1 MELWKKKMKILEN
14 LNEKQQEAVKIK
26 EVPILVIA
34 GAGSGKTKV
43 LTHRIAYL
51 IFQKNI
57 NPSNI
62 LAVTFTNKA
71 AQEMKDRI
79 EFINKDISD
88 RNMMKGIWMGTFH
101 SICARILRREIDILG
116 YDKNF
121 VIYDKGDQLGMIR
134 RCIKTLDLDN
144 KKYSPNVVS
153 SIIDRAK
160 NNLEDPEL
168 FEYNSISYFKKIVG
182 KVYKQYQDELFE
194 NNALDFADL
203 ILLTVKLFKEKPG
216 ILENYQNKFRH
227 ILVDE
232 YQDINYAQYQLVK
245 LLSEKYNNL
254 FVVGDPD
261 QSIYKFR
268 GADLSN
274 ILRFEQDFPYS
285 KVVKLEQNYRSTKV
299 ILEGA
304 TNLIKHNRNR
314 KEKELWTDK
323 KGGEKIRCYEAVSA
337 IDEAVFVSQEI
348 MKLNKEEGKT
358 FKDFVILYRTN
369 VQSRSFEEI
378 FNKQGIP
385 FRVVGGLRFY
395 ERKEVKD
402 ILAYLRFI
410 HDQKEG
416 VSFLRIINNKK
427 LGIGKIT
434 LNKIVELAK
443 KNNLN
448 FHQALKKSLNVIKLS
463 VDRKERIKKFTSL
476 IDELNDK
483 RNEMKGSELLVELII
498 KINYYKELKKEGE
511 FIAQSKIEN
520 IKELILA
527 IQEFEENNEDKSLT
541 AFLEYVALI
550 TDIDLYKGEED
561 VVTVMT
567 LHSAK
572 GLEFPVVFI
581 TGFEEGIF
589 PHSRSLN
596 SDEELEEERR
606 LCYVGMTRAKE
617 RIYLTY
623 AWRRNLNGNTL
634 FNSVSRFISEIP
646 KHLIKKV
653 DIEKGEEIP
662 SLDNKREKIEV
673 AVGDKISH
681 LDWGI
686 GVILNKIDTENDI
699 FITVDF
705 KRVGLKKLSMNF
717 APLEKI

>member
-1 MELWKKKMKILEN
+1 MKILDN
-14 LNEKQQEAVKIK
+14 LNSRQQEAVKVK
-26 EVPILVIA
+26 EASILVIA

-51 IFQKNI
+51 IFQKKI
-57 NPSNI
+57 DPGNI

-71 AQEMKDRI
+71 AQEMKNRI
-79 EFINKDISD
+79 EWLSKVSPN
-88 RNMMKGIWMGTFH
+88 RNMMKGLWMGTFH
-101 SICARILRREIDILG
+101 SICARILRQEIDILG

-121 VIYDKGDQLGMIR
+121 VIYDKSDQLSIIR
-134 RCIKTLDLDN
+134 MCLGTLDLDN
-144 KKYSPNVVS
+144 KKYSPNVIS

-160 NNLEDPEL
+160 NNLEDVEL
-168 FEYNSISYFKKIVG
+168 FEYNAIGYFKKIVAR
-182 KVYKQYQDELFE
+182 VYQQYQIDLFE
-194 NNALDFADL
+194 NNAMDFGDL
-203 ILLTVKLFKEKPG
+203 ILLTVKLFRERPE
-216 ILENYQNKFRH
+216 ILEHYQNKFKF

-232 YQDINYAQYQLVK
+232 YQDINIAQYQLVK
-245 LLSEKYNNL
+245 LLSNRDHNL

-274 ILRFEQDFPYS
+274 ILRFEQDFPHS
-285 KVVKLEQNYRSTKV
+285 RVIKLEQNYRSTKV

-323 KGGEKIRCYEAVSA
+323 KGGEKIMCFEAASA
-337 IDEAVFVSQEI
+337 LDEALFVSQEI
-348 MKLNKEEGKT
+348 IKLNKEENKA
-358 FKDFVILYRTN
+358 FNNFAILYRTN
-369 VQSRSFEEI
+369 AQSRAFEEI
-378 FNKQGIP
+378 FNKQEVP
-385 FRVVGGLRFY
+385 FKIVGGLRFY

-410 HDQKEG
+410 YDQKDG
-416 VSFLRIINNKK
+416 VSFLRIINNAK

-434 LNKIVELAK
+434 LSKIEELAR

-448 FHQALKKSLNVIKLS
+448 FYHALKQGLRVIKIS
-463 VDRKERIKKFTSL
+463 ADRKEAIKKFTSL
-476 IDELNDK
+476 IDEF
-483 RNEMKGSELLVELII
+483 NEKKKEIKGSELLIELIK
-498 KINYYKELKKEGE
+498 KINYYEELKKEGE
-511 FIAQSKIEN
+511 FKAQSKIEN

-527 IQEFEENNEDKSLT
+527 VQEFEENNEDKSIT

-596 SDEELEEERR
+596 SEEELEEERR

-617 RIYLTY
+617 RLYLTY

-646 KHLIKKV
+646 KHLKEKA

-662 SLDNKREKIEV
+662 SLDNRREKIEV
-673 AVGDKISH
+673 AVGDKIRH
-681 LDWGI
+681 VDWGI
-686 GVILNKIDTENDI
+686 GTILNKIDTENDI

-705 KRVGLKKLSMNF
+705 ERVGLKKLSVNF

>member
-1 MELWKKKMKILEN
+1 MKILDN
-14 LNEKQQEAVKIK
+14 LNERQQEAVKVK
-26 EVPILVIA
+26 EASILVIA

-51 IFQKNI
+51 IFQKKI
-57 NPSNI
+57 NPGNI

-79 EFINKDISD
+79 EFISKDISN
-88 RNMMKGIWMGTFH
+88 RNMMKGLWMGTFH
-101 SICARILRREIDILG
+101 SICARILRQEIDILG

-121 VIYDKGDQLGMIR
+121 VIYDKGDQLSMIR
-134 RCIKTLDLDN
+134 RCLKALDLDS
-144 KKYSPNVVS
+144 KKYSPNIIS
-153 SIIDRAK
+153 SIMDKAK
-160 NNLEDPEL
+160 NNLEDVEI
-168 FEYNSISYFKKIVG
+168 FEYNALNYYKKIVA
-182 KVYKQYQDELFE
+182 KVYKQYQEELFE
-194 NNALDFADL
+194 NNALDFSDL
-203 ILLTVKLFKEKPG
+203 ILLTVKLFKEKPE
-216 ILENYQNKFRH
+216 ILENYQNKFKYT
-227 ILVDE
+227 LVDE
-232 YQDINYAQYQLVK
+232 YQDINFAQYQLVK
-245 LLSEKYNNL
+245 LLSGKYNNL

-274 ILRFEQDFPYS
+274 ILRFEQDFPHS
-285 KVVKLEQNYRSTKV
+285 RVIKLEQNYRSTKV

-314 KEKELWTDK
+314 KKKELWTDK

-337 IDEAVFVSQEI
+337 LDEAVFVSQEI
-348 MKLNKEEGKT
+348 IKLNKEKDKA
-358 FKDFVILYRTN
+358 FKDFAILYRTN
-369 VQSRSFEEI
+369 AQSRAFEEV
-378 FNKQGIP
+378 FSKQDIP

-410 HDQKEG
+410 HDQKDG
-416 VSFLRIINNKK
+416 VSFLRIINNAK

-434 LNKIVELAK
+434 LSKIEEFAR

-448 FHQALKKSLNVIKLS
+448 FHQALKQGLKVIKIS
-463 VDRKERIKKFTSL
+463 ADRKEAINKFTYL
-476 IDELNDK
+476 IDELNEK
-483 RNEMKGSELLVELII
+483 KKEIKGSELLIELIK
-498 KINYYKELKKEGE
+498 KINYYEELKKEGE
-511 FIAQSKIEN
+511 FKAQSKIEN

-527 IQEFEENNEDKSLT
+527 VQEFEENNEDKSLT

-550 TDIDLYKGEED
+550 TGIDLYKGEED
-561 VVTVMT
+561 VVTIMT

-596 SDEELEEERR
+596 SGEELEEERR

-617 RIYLTY
+617 RLYLTY
-623 AWRRNLNGNTL
+623 TWRRNLNGNTL
-634 FNSVSRFISEIP
+634 FNSVSRFLSEIP
-646 KHLIKKV
+646 KHLKEKV
-653 DIEKGEEIP
+653 GIEKGEEIP
-662 SLDNKREKIEV
+662 SLDNRREKIEV
-673 AVGDKISH
+673 IVGDKIRH
-681 LDWGI
+681 VDWGI
-686 GVILNKIDTENDI
+686 GVILNKIDTEDDI

-705 KRVGLKKLSMNF
+705 ERVGLKKLSVNF

>member
-1 MELWKKKMKILEN
+1 MKILEN
-14 LNEKQQEAVKIK
+14 LNERQQKAVKI
-26 EVPILVIA
+26 EGAPMLVIA

-51 IFQKNI
+51 IFQKKI

-79 EFINKDISD
+79 EFISKDISD
-88 RNMMKGIWMGTFH
+88 RSMIKGLWMGTFH

-116 YDKNF
+116 YDNNF
-121 VIYDKGDQLGMIR
+121 VIYDKGDQLSMIR
-134 RCIKTLDLDN
+134 RCIKALDLDS
-144 KKYSPNVVS
+144 KKYTPNIIS
-153 SIIDRAK
+153 SIIDKAK
-160 NNLEDPEL
+160 NNLEDAEL
-168 FEYNSISYFKKIVG
+168 FEYNAMNYFKKIAA
-182 KVYKQYQDELFE
+182 KVYTQYQEELFE
-194 NNALDFADL
+194 NNALDFNDL
-203 ILLTVKLFKEKPG
+203 ILLTVKLFKERPE
-216 ILENYQNKFRH
+216 ILENYQNRFRY

-232 YQDINYAQYQLVK
+232 YQDINFAQYQLIK
-245 LLSEKYNNL
+245 LLSGKYNNL

-268 GADLSN
+268 GADLNN
-274 ILRFEQDFPYS
+274 ILRFEQDFPHS
-285 KVVKLEQNYRSTKV
+285 KVIKLEQNYRSTKV

-304 TNLIKHNRNR
+304 SNLIKHNRNR

-348 MKLNKEEGKT
+348 MKLNKEEAKT
-358 FKDFVILYRTN
+358 FKDFAILYRTN
-369 VQSRSFEEI
+369 AQSRSFEEI

-402 ILAYLRFI
+402 ALAYLRFI
-410 HDQKEG
+410 HDQKDR
-416 VSFLRIINNKK
+416 VSFLRIINNTK

-434 LNKIVELAK
+434 LSKIEELAR

-448 FHQALKKSLNVIKLS
+448 FYQALKQGLRVIKIS
-463 VDRKERIKKFTSL
+463 GDRKEAINKFTSL
-476 IDELNDK
+476 IDELDEK
-483 RNEMKGSELLVELII
+483 KKEIKGSELLIELIR
-498 KINYYKELKKEGE
+498 KINYYDELKKEGE
-511 FIAQSKIEN
+511 FKAQSKIEN

-527 IQEFEENNEDKSLT
+527 VQEFEENNEDKSLT

-550 TDIDLYKGEED
+550 TDIDLYKGEKD

-596 SDEELEEERR
+596 SGEELEEERR

-617 RIYLTY
+617 RLYLTY

-646 KHLIKKV
+646 KHLKEKACIV
-653 DIEKGEEIP
+653 KGEEIP
-662 SLDNKREKIEV
+662 SLDNRKEKIEV
-673 AVGDKISH
+673 EVGDRIRH
-681 LDWGI
+681 VDWGV

-705 KRVGLKKLSMNF
+705 ERVGLKKLSMNF
-717 APLEKI
+717 APLERI

>member
-1 MELWKKKMKILEN
+1 MKILDN
-14 LNEKQQEAVKIK
+14 LNSRQQDAVKVK
-26 EVPILVIA
+26 EASILVIA

-51 IFQKNI
+51 IFQKKI
-57 NPSNI
+57 NPGNI

-79 EFINKDISD
+79 EFISKDISS
-88 RNMMKGIWMGTFH
+88 RNIMKGLWMGTFH
-101 SICARILRREIDILG
+101 SICARILRQEINILG

-121 VIYDKGDQLGMIR
+121 VIYDKGDQLSMIR
-134 RCIKTLDLDN
+134 RCLKALDLDS
-144 KKYSPNVVS
+144 KKYSPNIIS
-153 SIIDRAK
+153 SIIDKAK
-160 NNLEDPEL
+160 NNLEDVEI
-168 FEYNSISYFKKIVG
+168 FEYNALNYYNKIVAR
-182 KVYKQYQDELFE
+182 VYKQYQEELFE
-194 NNALDFADL
+194 NNALDFSDL
-203 ILLTVKLFKEKPG
+203 ILLTVKLFKEKTE
-216 ILENYQNKFRH
+216 ILENYQNKFKY

-232 YQDINYAQYQLVK
+232 YQDINFAQYQLVK
-245 LLSEKYNNL
+245 LLSGKYNNL

-274 ILRFEQDFPYS
+274 ILRFEKDFPHS
-285 KVVKLEQNYRSTKV
+285 RVIKLEQNYRSTKV

-304 TNLIKHNRNR
+304 ANLIKHNRNR
-314 KEKELWTDK
+314 KKKELWTDK

-337 IDEAVFVSQEI
+337 LDEAVFVSQEI
-348 MKLNKEEGKT
+348 IKLNKEKDKT
-358 FKDFVILYRTN
+358 FKDFAILYRTN
-369 VQSRSFEEI
+369 AQSRAFEEI
-378 FNKQGIP
+378 FSKQDIP

-410 HDQKEG
+410 HDQKDG
-416 VSFLRIINNKK
+416 VSFLRIINNAK

-434 LNKIVELAK
+434 LSRVEELAR

-448 FHQALKKSLNVIKLS
+448 IYQALKQGLGVIKIS
-463 VDRKERIKKFTSL
+463 ADRKEAINKFISL
-476 IDELNDK
+476 IDEF
-483 RNEMKGSELLVELII
+483 NEKKKEIKGSELLIELIR
-498 KINYYKELKKEGE
+498 KINYYEELKKEGE
-511 FIAQSKIEN
+511 FKAQSKIEN
-520 IKELILA
+520 IKELILGV
-527 IQEFEENNEDKSLT
+527 QEFEENNEDKSLT
-541 AFLEYVALI
+541 TFLEYVALI

-596 SDEELEEERR
+596 SGEELEEERR

-617 RIYLTY
+617 MLYLTY
-623 AWRRNLNGNTL
+623 AWRRTLNGNTL

-646 KHLIKKV
+646 KHLKEKA

-662 SLDNKREKIEV
+662 SLDNKREKIKV
-673 AVGDKISH
+673 SVGDKVRH
-681 LDWGI
+681 VDWGV
-686 GVILNKIDTENDI
+686 GVILNKIDTGNDI

-705 KRVGLKKLSMNF
+705 ERVGLKKLSVNF
-717 APLEKI
+717 APLEKV

>member
-1 MELWKKKMKILEN
+1 MKILEN
-14 LNEKQQEAVKIK
+14 LNEKQREAVKIK
-26 EVPILVIA
+26 DAPILVIA

-88 RNMMKGIWMGTFH
+88 RNMMKGLWMGTFH
-101 SICARILRREIDILG
+101 SVCARILRREIDVLG

-121 VIYDKGDQLGMIR
+121 IIYDKGDQLSMIR
-134 RCIKTLDLDN
+134 RCIKSLDLDN
-144 KKYSPNVVS
+144 KKYSPNIVS

-168 FEYNSISYFKKIVG
+168 FENNAMNYFKKIVG
-182 KVYKQYQDELFE
+182 KVYAQYQEELCE
-194 NNALDFADL
+194 NNALDFNDL
-203 ILLTVKLFKEKPG
+203 ILLTVKLFKEKPE
-216 ILENYQNKFRH
+216 ILKSYQNKFRY

-245 LLSEKYNNL
+245 LLSEKNNNL

-268 GADLSN
+268 GADLNN
-274 ILRFEQDFPYS
+274 ILRFEQDFPHS

-314 KEKELWTDK
+314 KAKELWTDK
-323 KGGEKIRCYEAVSA
+323 RGGEKIRCYEAASA

-348 MKLNKEEGKT
+348 MKLNREEGKT
-358 FKDFVILYRTN
+358 FKNFVILYRTN
-369 VQSRSFEEI
+369 AQSRSFEEI
-378 FNKQGIP
+378 FSKQGVP

-410 HDQKEG
+410 HDQKDG
-416 VSFLRIINNKK
+416 VSFLRIINNAK

-443 KNNLN
+443 KDNLN
-448 FHQALKKSLNVIKLS
+448 FHQALKKSLKIIKIS
-463 VDRKERIKKFTSL
+463 SDRKESIEKFTFL
-476 IDELNDK
+476 IDELNSK
-483 RNEMKGSELLVELII
+483 KNKMKGSELLIVLIK
-498 KINYYKELKKEGE
+498 KINYYEELKKEGE
-511 FIAQSKIEN
+511 FKAQSKIEN
-520 IKELILA
+520 LKELILA
-527 IQEFEENNEDKSLT
+527 VQEFEENNEDKSLT

-596 SDEELEEERR
+596 SEEELEEERR

-634 FNSVSRFISEIP
+634 FNTVSRFISEIP
-646 KHLIKKV
+646 KHLIKKA
-653 DIEKGEEIP
+653 DMEKVEEIP
-662 SLDNKREKIEV
+662 SLNIRREKIEV
-673 AVGDKISH
+673 VVGSKIRH

-705 KRVGLKKLSMNF
+705 ERVGLKKLSMNF
-717 APLEKI
+717 APLEKV

>member
-1 MELWKKKMKILEN
+1 MTILDN
-14 LNEKQQEAVKIK
+14 LNAKQQEAVEVK
-26 EVPILVIA
+26 EASILVIA

-51 IFQKNI
+51 IFQKKI
-57 NPSNI
+57 DPGNI

-71 AQEMKDRI
+71 AQEMKNRI
-79 EFINKDISD
+79 EFLSKVSSN
-88 RNMMKGIWMGTFH
+88 RNMMKGLWMGTFH
-101 SICARILRREIDILG
+101 SICARILRQEIDILG

-121 VIYDKGDQLGMIR
+121 IIYDKGDQLSMIR
-134 RCIKTLDLDN
+134 RCLETLDLDN
-144 KKYSPNVVS
+144 KKYSPNIIS

-160 NNLEDPEL
+160 NNLEDVEL
-168 FEYNSISYFKKIVG
+168 FEYNAIGYFKKIVAR
-182 KVYKQYQDELFE
+182 VYQQYQIDLFE
-194 NNALDFADL
+194 NNALDFGDL
-203 ILLTVKLFKEKPG
+203 ILLTVKLFRERSE
-216 ILENYQNKFRH
+216 ILEHYKNKFRF

-232 YQDINYAQYQLVK
+232 YQDINIAQYQLVK
-245 LLSEKYNNL
+245 LLSNRDHNL

-274 ILRFEQDFPYS
+274 ILRFEQDFPHS
-285 KVVKLEQNYRSTKV
+285 RVIKLEQNYRSTKV

-304 TNLIKHNRNR
+304 INLIKHNRNR

-323 KGGEKIRCYEAVSA
+323 KGGEKIRCFEAVSA
-337 IDEAVFVSQEI
+337 LDEALFVSQEI
-348 MKLNKEEGKT
+348 KKLNKEEDKA
-358 FKDFVILYRTN
+358 FNNFAILYRTN
-369 VQSRSFEEI
+369 AQSRAFEEI
-378 FNKQGIP
+378 FSKEGVP
-385 FRVVGGLRFY
+385 FRIVGGLRFY

-410 HDQKEG
+410 YDQKDG
-416 VSFLRIINNKK
+416 VSFFRVINNAK

-434 LNKIVELAK
+434 LSKIEELAR

-448 FHQALKKSLNVIKLS
+448 FHQALKQGLRAIKIS
-463 VDRKERIKKFTSL
+463 ADRKEAIKKHTSL
-476 IDELNDK
+476 IDELNEK
-483 RNEMKGSELLVELII
+483 KKEIKGSELLIELIK
-498 KINYYKELKKEGE
+498 KINYYEELKKEGE
-511 FIAQSKIEN
+511 FKAQSKIEN

-527 IQEFEENNEDKSLT
+527 VQEFEEKNEDKSIT

-596 SDEELEEERR
+596 SEEELEEERR

-617 RIYLTY
+617 RLYLTY

-646 KHLIKKV
+646 KHLKEEA

-662 SLDNKREKIEV
+662 SIDNRREKIEV
-673 AVGDKISH
+673 AVGDKIRH
-681 LDWGI
+681 VDWGI
-686 GVILNKIDTENDI
+686 GVILNKIDTKNDI

-705 KRVGLKKLSMNF
+705 ERVGSKKLSVNF

>member
-1 MELWKKKMKILEN
+1 MKILDN
-14 LNEKQQEAVKIK
+14 LNSRQQEAVKVK
-26 EVPILVIA
+26 EAFILVIA

-43 LTHRIAYL
+43 LTRRIAYL

-71 AQEMKDRI
+71 AQEMKNRI
-79 EFINKDISD
+79 EFICKDISN
-88 RNMMKGIWMGTFH
+88 RNMMKGLWMGTFH
-101 SICARILRREIDILG
+101 SICARILRQEIDFLG

-121 VIYDKGDQLGMIR
+121 VIYDKGDQLSMIR
-134 RCIKTLDLDN
+134 RCLKALDLDS
-144 KKYSPNVVS
+144 KKYSPNIIS
-153 SIIDRAK
+153 SIIDKAK
-160 NNLEDPEL
+160 NNLEDVEI
-168 FEYNSISYFKKIVG
+168 FEYNALNYYKKIVAR
-182 KVYKQYQDELFE
+182 VYKQYQEELFE
-194 NNALDFADL
+194 NNALDFSDL
-203 ILLTVKLFKEKPG
+203 ILLTVKLLKEKSE
-216 ILENYQNKFRH
+216 ILKNYQYKFKY

-232 YQDINYAQYQLVK
+232 YQDINFAQYQLVK
-245 LLSEKYNNL
+245 LLSGKYNNL

-274 ILRFEQDFPYS
+274 ILRFEQDFPHS
-285 KVVKLEQNYRSTKV
+285 RVIKLEQNYRSTKV

-304 TNLIKHNRNR
+304 ANLIKFNRNR

-337 IDEAVFVSQEI
+337 LDEAVFVSREI
-348 MKLNKEEGKT
+348 IKLNKEKDKA
-358 FKDFVILYRTN
+358 FKDFAILYRTN
-369 VQSRSFEEI
+369 AQSRAFEEV
-378 FNKQGIP
+378 FSKQGIP
-385 FRVVGGLRFY
+385 FRVIGGLRFY

-410 HDQKEG
+410 HDQKDR
-416 VSFLRIINNKK
+416 VSFLRIINNAK

-434 LNKIVELAK
+434 LSKIAELAR

-448 FHQALKKSLNVIKLS
+448 FHQSLKQGLRVIKIS
-463 VDRKERIKKFTSL
+463 ADRKEAINKFISL
-476 IDELNDK
+476 IDEF
-483 RNEMKGSELLVELII
+483 NEKKKEIKGSELLIELIR
-498 KINYYKELKKEGE
+498 KINYYEELKKEGE
-511 FIAQSKIEN
+511 FKAQSKIEN
-520 IKELILA
+520 IKELILGV
-527 IQEFEENNEDKSLT
+527 QEFEENNEDKSLT
-541 AFLEYVALI
+541 TFLEYVALI

-596 SDEELEEERR
+596 SGEELEEERR

-617 RIYLTY
+617 RLYLTY

-646 KHLIKKV
+646 EHLKEKV
-653 DIEKGEEIP
+653 DIEKGEEVP
-662 SLDNKREKIEV
+662 LLDNRREKIEV
-673 AVGDKISH
+673 AVGDKIRH
-681 LDWGI
+681 VDWGI
-686 GVILNKIDTENDI
+686 GVILNKVDTGNDI

-705 KRVGLKKLSMNF
+705 ERVGLKKLSINF

>member
-1 MELWKKKMKILEN
+1 MKILDN
-14 LNEKQQEAVKIK
+14 LNSRQQEAVKVK
-26 EVPILVIA
+26 EASILVIA

-51 IFQKNI
+51 IFQKKI
-57 NPSNI
+57 DPGNI

-71 AQEMKDRI
+71 AQEMKNRI
-79 EFINKDISD
+79 EWLSKVSSN
-88 RNMMKGIWMGTFH
+88 RNMMKGLWMGTFH
-101 SICARILRREIDILG
+101 SICARILRQEIDILG

-121 VIYDKGDQLGMIR
+121 VIYDKSDQLSMIR
-134 RCIKTLDLDN
+134 RCLGTLDLDN
-144 KKYSPNVVS
+144 KKYSPNVIS

-160 NNLEDPEL
+160 NNLEDVEL
-168 FEYNSISYFKKIVG
+168 FEYNAIGYFKKIVAR
-182 KVYKQYQDELFE
+182 VYQQYQIDLFE
-194 NNALDFADL
+194 NNAMDFGDL
-203 ILLTVKLFKEKPG
+203 ILLTVKLFRERPE
-216 ILENYQNKFRH
+216 ILEHYQNQFRF

-232 YQDINYAQYQLVK
+232 YQDINIAQYQLIK
-245 LLSEKYNNL
+245 LLSGRDHNL

-274 ILRFEQDFPYS
+274 ILRFEQDFPHS
-285 KVVKLEQNYRSTKV
+285 RVIKLEQNYRSTKV

-323 KGGEKIRCYEAVSA
+323 KGGEKIMCFEAASA
-337 IDEAVFVSQEI
+337 LDEALFVSQEI
-348 MKLNKEEGKT
+348 IKLNKEENKA
-358 FKDFVILYRTN
+358 FNNFAILYRTN
-369 VQSRSFEEI
+369 AQSRAFEEI
-378 FNKQGIP
+378 FNKQEVP
-385 FRVVGGLRFY
+385 FKIVGGLRFY

-410 HDQKEG
+410 YDQKDG
-416 VSFLRIINNKK
+416 VSFLRIINNAK

-434 LNKIVELAK
+434 LSKIEELAR

-448 FHQALKKSLNVIKLS
+448 FYHALKQGLRVIKIS
-463 VDRKERIKKFTSL
+463 ADRKEAIKKFTSL
-476 IDELNDK
+476 IDEF
-483 RNEMKGSELLVELII
+483 NEKKKEIKGSELLIELIK
-498 KINYYKELKKEGE
+498 KINYYEELKKEGE
-511 FIAQSKIEN
+511 FKAQSKIEN

-527 IQEFEENNEDKSLT
+527 VQEFEENNEDKSIT

-596 SDEELEEERR
+596 SEEELEEERR

-617 RIYLTY
+617 RLYLTY

-646 KHLIKKV
+646 KHLKEKA

-662 SLDNKREKIEV
+662 SLDNRREKIEV
-673 AVGDKISH
+673 AVGDKIRH
-681 LDWGI
+681 VDWGI
-686 GVILNKIDTENDI
+686 GTILNKIDTENDI

-705 KRVGLKKLSMNF
+705 ERVGLKKLSVNF

>member
-1 MELWKKKMKILEN
+1 MKILDN
-14 LNEKQQEAVKIK
+14 LNSRQQEAVKVK
-26 EVPILVIA
+26 EAPILVIA

-51 IFQKNI
+51 IYHKKV

-71 AQEMKDRI
+71 AQEMKDRVK
-79 EFINKDISD
+79 FLSKDISD
-88 RNMMKGIWMGTFH
+88 SRMIKGLWMGTFH
-101 SICARILRREIDILG
+101 AICARILRLEIETLG

-121 VIYDKGDQLGMIR
+121 VIYDKADQLSLIR
-134 RCIKTLDLDN
+134 KCINVLDLDN
-144 KKYSPNVVS
+144 KRYSPNVIS

-160 NNLEDPEL
+160 NNLEDIEL
-168 FEYNSISYFKKIVG
+168 FEYNAQNYFKKIV
-182 KVYKQYQDELFE
+182 VRIYQQYQKELLE
-194 NNALDFADL
+194 NNALDFGDL
-203 ILLTVKLFKEKPG
+203 ILLTVKIFRERPE
-216 ILENYQNKFRH
+216 ILERYQDKFRY

-232 YQDINYAQYQLVK
+232 YQDINLAQYQLVK
-245 LLSEKYNNL
+245 LLSDKYHNL

-274 ILRFEQDFPYS
+274 ILRFEEDFPRS
-285 KVVKLEQNYRSTKV
+285 KVIKLEQNYRSTKV

-323 KGGEKIRCYEAVSA
+323 KSGEKIRCFEAVSA
-337 IDEAVFVSQEI
+337 LDEAVFVSQEI
-348 MKLNKEEGKT
+348 IKLNTEEGKD
-358 FKDFVILYRTN
+358 FKDFAILYRTN
-369 VQSRSFEEI
+369 AQSRSFEEI

-385 FRVVGGLRFY
+385 FKVVGGLRFY

-410 HDQKEG
+410 HDQKDWI
-416 VSFLRIINNKK
+416 SFLRITNNAK

-434 LNKIVELAK
+434 LSKIENFAK

-448 FHQALKKSLNVIKLS
+448 FNQVLKQGLKVIKIS
-463 VDRKERIKKFTSL
+463 TDRRERIEKFTSL
-476 IDELNDK
+476 IDKFNEKKDK
-483 RNEMKGSELLVELII
+483 IKGSELLIKLIQDI
-498 KINYYKELKKEGE
+498 DYYKELEKEGE
-511 FIAQSKIEN
+511 FKAQNKIEN

-527 IQEFEENNEDKSLT
+527 IQDFEENNQDKSLS

-561 VVTVMT
+561 TVMVMT

-596 SDEELEEERR
+596 NEEELEEERR

-617 RIYLTY
+617 RLYLTY
-623 AWRRNLNGNTL
+623 AWRRNLNGNML
-634 FNSVSRFISEIP
+634 FNSVSRFLAEIP
-646 KHLIKKV
+646 KHIQKKIG
-653 DIEKGEEIP
+653 IEKVEEIS
-662 SLDNKREKIEV
+662 SLNKVKKKIEV
-673 AVGDKISH
+673 AIGDKVRH
-681 LDWGI
+681 ADWGVGI
-686 GVILNKIDTENDI
+686 ILNKIDTENDI
-699 FITVDF
+699 FIIVDF
-705 KRVGLKKLSMNF
+705 EKMGVKKLSMNY

>member
-1 MELWKKKMKILEN
+1 MKILDN
-14 LNEKQQEAVKIK
+14 LNSRQQEAVKVK
-26 EVPILVIA
+26 EAPILVIA

-51 IFQKNI
+51 IFQKKI
-57 NPSNI
+57 NPGNI

-79 EFINKDISD
+79 EFISKDISD
-88 RNMMKGIWMGTFH
+88 INMMKGLWMGTFH
-101 SICARILRREIDILG
+101 SICARILRREIDVLG
-116 YDKNF
+116 YEKNF
-121 VIYDKGDQLGMIR
+121 VIYDKGDQLSMIR
-134 RCIKTLDLDN
+134 RCLKALDLDS
-144 KKYSPNVVS
+144 KRYSPNIVS
-153 SIIDRAK
+153 SIIDKAK

-168 FEYNSISYFKKIVG
+168 FEYNAMNYFKKIVA
-182 KVYKQYQDELFE
+182 KVYTQYQEELLE
-194 NNALDFADL
+194 NNALDFNDL
-203 ILLTVKLFKEKPG
+203 ILLAVKLFKERPE
-216 ILENYQNKFRH
+216 ILENYQNKFRY

-232 YQDINYAQYQLVK
+232 YQDINFAQYQLVK
-245 LLSEKYNNL
+245 LLSGKYNNL

-268 GADLSN
+268 GADLNN
-274 ILRFEQDFPYS
+274 ILRFEQDFPHS
-285 KVVKLEQNYRSTKV
+285 KVIKLEQNYRSTKV

-304 TNLIKHNRNR
+304 SNLIKHNRNR
-314 KEKELWTDK
+314 KEKKLWTDK
-323 KGGEKIRCYEAVSA
+323 SGGEKIRCYEAASA
-337 IDEAVFVSQEI
+337 LDEAVFVSQEI
-348 MKLNKEEGKT
+348 MKLNKEESKT
-358 FKDFVILYRTN
+358 FKDFAILYRTN
-369 VQSRSFEEI
+369 AQSRSFEEI

-410 HDQKEG
+410 HDQKDG
-416 VSFLRIINNKK
+416 VSFLRIINNAK

-434 LNKIVELAK
+434 LSKIVELAR

-448 FHQALKKSLNVIKLS
+448 FHQALKQGVRVIKIS
-463 VDRKERIKKFTSL
+463 GDRKEAINKFTSL
-476 IDELNDK
+476 IDELNEK
-483 RNEMKGSELLVELII
+483 KKEIKGSELLIELIR
-498 KINYYKELKKEGE
+498 KINYYDELKKEGE
-511 FIAQSKIEN
+511 FKAQSKIEN

-527 IQEFEENNEDKSLT
+527 VQEFEENNEDKSLT

-596 SDEELEEERR
+596 SGEELEEERR

-617 RIYLTY
+617 RLYLTY

-646 KHLIKKV
+646 KHLKEKA
-653 DIEKGEEIP
+653 DIEKEEEFP
-662 SLDNKREKIEV
+662 SLDNRREKIEV
-673 AVGDKISH
+673 AVGNKVRH
-681 LDWGI
+681 VDWGI
-686 GVILNKIDTENDI
+686 GLIVNKIDTENDI

-705 KRVGLKKLSMNF
+705 ERVGLKKLSMNF
-717 APLEKI
+717 APLEKLK

>member
-1 MELWKKKMKILEN
+1 MKILDN
-14 LNEKQQEAVKIK
+14 LNSRQQEAVKVK
-26 EVPILVIA
+26 EASILVIA

-51 IFQKNI
+51 IFQKKI
-57 NPSNI
+57 DPGNI

-71 AQEMKDRI
+71 AQEMKNRI
-79 EFINKDISD
+79 ELLSKVISN
-88 RNMMKGIWMGTFH
+88 RNMMKGLWMGTFH
-101 SICARILRREIDILG
+101 SICARILRREIDSLG

-121 VIYDKGDQLGMIR
+121 VIYDKGDQLSMIR
-134 RCIKTLDLDN
+134 RCLGTLDLDS
-144 KKYSPNVVS
+144 KKYSPNIIS
-153 SIIDRAK
+153 SIIDKAK
-160 NNLEDPEL
+160 NNLEDVEL
-168 FEYNSISYFKKIVG
+168 FEYNAIGYFKKVVAR
-182 KVYKQYQDELFE
+182 VYQQYQIDLFE
-194 NNALDFADL
+194 NNALDFGDL
-203 ILLTVKLFKEKPG
+203 ILLTVKLFRERPE
-216 ILENYQNKFRH
+216 ILDHYQNKFRY

-232 YQDINYAQYQLVK
+232 YQDINIAQYQLVK
-245 LLSEKYNNL
+245 LLSNRDHNL

-268 GADLSN
+268 GADLNN
-274 ILRFEQDFPYS
+274 ILRFEQDFPHS
-285 KVVKLEQNYRSTKV
+285 RVIKLEQNYRSTKV

-323 KGGEKIRCYEAVSA
+323 KGGEKIMCFEAASA
-337 IDEAVFVSQEI
+337 LDEALFVSQEI
-348 MKLNKEEGKT
+348 IKLNKEEDKA
-358 FKDFVILYRTN
+358 FKNFTILYRTN
-369 VQSRSFEEI
+369 AQSRAFEEI
-378 FNKQGIP
+378 FNKQGVP
-385 FRVVGGLRFY
+385 FRIVGGLRFY

-410 HDQKEG
+410 YDQKDG
-416 VSFLRIINNKK
+416 VSFLRIIHNIK
-427 LGIGKIT
+427 LGMGKIT
-434 LNKIVELAK
+434 LSKIETLAR

-448 FHQALKKSLNVIKLS
+448 FHQALKQGLRVIKIS
-463 VDRKERIKKFTSL
+463 ADRKEAIKKFTSL
-476 IDELNDK
+476 IDELNEK
-483 RNEMKGSELLVELII
+483 KKEIKGSELLIKLIK
-498 KINYYKELKKEGE
+498 KINYYEELKKEGE
-511 FIAQSKIEN
+511 FKAQSKIEN

-527 IQEFEENNEDKSLT
+527 VQEFEENNEDKSIT

-596 SDEELEEERR
+596 SEEELEEERR

-617 RIYLTY
+617 RLYLTY

-646 KHLIKKV
+646 KHLKEEA

-662 SLDNKREKIEV
+662 SLDNRREKIEV
-673 AVGDKISH
+673 AVGDKIRH
-681 LDWGI
+681 VDWGI
-686 GVILNKIDTENDI
+686 GVILNKIDTKNDI

-705 KRVGLKKLSMNF
+705 ERVGLKKLSVNF
-717 APLEKI
+717 APLEKL

>member
-1 MELWKKKMKILEN
+1 MKILDN
-14 LNEKQQEAVKIK
+14 LNSRQQEAVKVK
-26 EVPILVIA
+26 EAFILVIA

-43 LTHRIAYL
+43 LTRRIAYL

-57 NPSNI
+57 KPSNI

-79 EFINKDISD
+79 EFICKDISN
-88 RNMMKGIWMGTFH
+88 RNMMKGLWMGTFH
-101 SICARILRREIDILG
+101 SICARILRQEIDILG

-121 VIYDKGDQLGMIR
+121 VIYDKGDQLSMIR
-134 RCIKTLDLDN
+134 RCLKALDLDS
-144 KKYSPNVVS
+144 KKYSPNIIS
-153 SIIDRAK
+153 SIIDKAK
-160 NNLEDPEL
+160 NNLEDVEI
-168 FEYNSISYFKKIVG
+168 FEYNALNYYKKIVAR
-182 KVYKQYQDELFE
+182 VYKQYQEELFE
-194 NNALDFADL
+194 NNALDFSDL
-203 ILLTVKLFKEKPG
+203 ILLTVKLFKEKPE
-216 ILENYQNKFRH
+216 ILENYQHKFKYT
-227 ILVDE
+227 LVDE
-232 YQDINYAQYQLVK
+232 YQDINFAQYQLVK
-245 LLSEKYNNL
+245 LLSGKYNNL

-274 ILRFEQDFPYS
+274 ILRFEQDFPHS
-285 KVVKLEQNYRSTKV
+285 RVIKLEQNYRSTKV

-337 IDEAVFVSQEI
+337 LDEAVFSSQEI
-348 MKLNKEEGKT
+348 IKLNKKEGKA
-358 FKDFVILYRTN
+358 FKDFAILYRTN
-369 VQSRSFEEI
+369 AQSRAFEEV
-378 FNKQGIP
+378 FSKQGIP
-385 FRVVGGLRFY
+385 FRVIGGLRFY

-410 HDQKEG
+410 HDQKDG
-416 VSFLRIINNKK
+416 VSFLRIINNAK

-434 LNKIVELAK
+434 LSKIEEFAR

-448 FHQALKKSLNVIKLS
+448 FHQALKQGLRVIKIS
-463 VDRKERIKKFTSL
+463 ADRKEAINKFTYL
-476 IDELNDK
+476 IDELNEK
-483 RNEMKGSELLVELII
+483 KKEIKGSELLIELIK
-498 KINYYKELKKEGE
+498 KINYYEELKKEGE
-511 FIAQSKIEN
+511 FKAQSKIEN

-527 IQEFEENNEDKSLT
+527 VQEFEENNEDKSLT

-550 TDIDLYKGEED
+550 TGIDLYKGEED
-561 VVTVMT
+561 AVTVMT

-596 SDEELEEERR
+596 SGEELEEERR

-617 RIYLTY
+617 RLYLTFT
-623 AWRRNLNGNTL
+623 WRRNLNGDTL
-634 FNSVSRFISEIP
+634 FNSVSRFLSEIP
-646 KHLIKKV
+646 KHLKEKV
-653 DIEKGEEIP
+653 GIEKGEEVP
-662 SLDNKREKIEV
+662 SLDNRKEKIEV
-673 AVGDKISH
+673 IVGDKIRH
-681 LDWGI
+681 ADWGI

-705 KRVGLKKLSMNF
+705 KRVGLKKLSINF
-717 APLEKI
+717 APLEKA

>member
-1 MELWKKKMKILEN
+1 MKILEN
-14 LNEKQQEAVKIK
+14 LNERQQEVVKIK
-26 EVPILVIA
+26 EARILVIA

-51 IFQKNI
+51 IFQKKI
-57 NPSNI
+57 TPSNI

-79 EFINKDISD
+79 EIISKNISD
-88 RNMMKGIWMGTFH
+88 RNMIKGLWMGTFH
-101 SICARILRREIDILG
+101 SICARILRREIDALG

-121 VIYDKGDQLGMIR
+121 IIYDKGDQLGMVR
-134 RCIKTLDLDN
+134 RCIKALDLDN
-144 KKYSPNVVS
+144 KKYSPNVIS

-160 NNLEDPEL
+160 NNLEDVEK
-168 FEYNSISYFKKIVG
+168 FEYNALNYFKKIVA
-182 KVYKQYQDELFE
+182 KVYTQYQEELFQ
-194 NNALDFADL
+194 NNALDFNDL
-203 ILLTVKLFKEKPG
+203 ILLTVKLFKKRPE
-216 ILENYQNKFRH
+216 ILENYQNKFRY

-232 YQDINYAQYQLVK
+232 YQDINFAQYQLVR
-245 LLSEKYNNL
+245 LLSGKHNNL

-268 GADLSN
+268 GADLNN
-274 ILRFEQDFPYS
+274 ILRFEQDFPHS
-285 KVVKLEQNYRSTKV
+285 KVIKLEQNYRSTKV

-304 TNLIKHNRNR
+304 SNLIKHNINR

-337 IDEAVFVSQEI
+337 LDEAVFVSQEI
-348 MKLNKEEGKT
+348 IKLNKEKGKA
-358 FKDFVILYRTN
+358 FKDFAILYRTN
-369 VQSRSFEEI
+369 AQSRAFEEV

-402 ILAYLRFI
+402 ILAYLRLI
-410 HDQKEG
+410 HDQKDR
-416 VSFLRIINNKK
+416 VSFLRIINNAK

-434 LNKIVELAK
+434 LSKIEELAG

-448 FHQALKKSLNVIKLS
+448 FHQALKQGVRVIKIS
-463 VDRKERIKKFTSL
+463 GDRKEAINKFTSL
-476 IDELNDK
+476 IDELSKKK
-483 RNEMKGSELLVELII
+483 REIKGSELLVELIK
-498 KINYYKELKKEGE
+498 KINYYEELKKEGE
-511 FIAQSKIEN
+511 FKAQSKIEN
-520 IKELILA
+520 IQELILA
-527 IQEFEENNEDKSLT
+527 VKEFEENNEDKSLT
-541 AFLEYVALI
+541 AFLEYIALI

-596 SDEELEEERR
+596 SREELEEERR

-617 RIYLTY
+617 SLYLTY

-646 KHLIKKV
+646 KHLQKKA

-662 SLDNKREKIEV
+662 SLENRREKIEV
-673 AVGDKISH
+673 AVGDKIRH
-681 LDWGI
+681 ADWGM
-686 GVILNKIDTENDI
+686 GVILNKIETENDI
-699 FITVDF
+699 YITVDF
-705 KRVGLKKLSMNF
+705 ERVGLKKLSINF

>member
-1 MELWKKKMKILEN
+1 MKILEN
-14 LNEKQQEAVKIK
+14 LNEKQQEAVQIK
-26 EVPILVIA
+26 EAPILVIA

-51 IFQKNI
+51 IFQKKI
-57 NPSNI
+57 NPGNI

-79 EFINKDISD
+79 EFISKDASD
-88 RNMMKGIWMGTFH
+88 KNMMKGLWMGTFH

-121 VIYDKGDQLGMIR
+121 VIYDKGDQLSMIR
-134 RCIKTLDLDN
+134 RCLKALDLDS

-153 SIIDRAK
+153 SVIDKAK

-168 FEYNSISYFKKIVG
+168 FEYNAVNYFKKIVA
-182 KVYKQYQDELFE
+182 KVYTQYQEELFE
-194 NNALDFADL
+194 NNALDFNDL
-203 ILLTVKLFKEKPG
+203 ILLAVKLFKKRPA
-216 ILENYQNKFRH
+216 ILENYQNKFRY

-232 YQDINYAQYQLVK
+232 YQDINFAQYQLVK
-245 LLSEKYNNL
+245 LLSGKYNNL

-274 ILRFEQDFPYS
+274 ILRFEQDFPHS
-285 KVVKLEQNYRSTKV
+285 KVIKLEQNYRSTKV

-304 TNLIKHNRNR
+304 SNLIKHNRNR

-323 KGGEKIRCYEAVSA
+323 KGGEKIKCYEAASS

-348 MKLNKEEGKT
+348 MKLNKEEGET
-358 FKDFVILYRTN
+358 FKDFAILYRTN
-369 VQSRSFEEI
+369 AQSRSFEEI

-402 ILAYLRFI
+402 ILAYLRLI
-410 HDQKEG
+410 HDQKDG
-416 VSFLRIINNKK
+416 VSFLRIINNTK

-434 LNKIVELAK
+434 LSKIEELGR

-448 FHQALKKSLNVIKLS
+448 IYQALKRGLRVIKIS
-463 VDRKERIKKFTSL
+463 GERKEAINKFVSL
-476 IDELNDK
+476 IDELNEK
-483 RNEMKGSELLVELII
+483 KKETKGSELLVELIR
-498 KINYYKELKKEGE
+498 KINYYDELKKEGE
-511 FIAQSKIEN
+511 FKAQSKIEN

-527 IQEFEENNEDKSLT
+527 VQEFEENNEDKSLT
-541 AFLEYVALI
+541 AFLEYIALI

-596 SDEELEEERR
+596 SGEELEEERR

-617 RIYLTY
+617 RLYLTY

-646 KHLIKKV
+646 KHLKEKA

-662 SLDNKREKIEV
+662 SLDNRREKIEV
-673 AVGDKISH
+673 VVGDRIRH
-681 LDWGI
+681 VDWGT
-686 GVILNKIDTENDI
+686 GVIVNKINTKNDI

-705 KRVGLKKLSMNF
+705 ERVGLKKLSMNF
-717 APLEKI
+717 APLERI

>member
-1 MELWKKKMKILEN
+1 MKILDN
-14 LNEKQQEAVKIK
+14 LNSRQQDAVKVK
-26 EVPILVIA
+26 EASILVIA

-51 IFQKNI
+51 IFQKKI
-57 NPSNI
+57 NPGNI

-79 EFINKDISD
+79 EFISKDISS
-88 RNMMKGIWMGTFH
+88 RNIMKGLWMGTFH
-101 SICARILRREIDILG
+101 SICARILRQEINILG

-121 VIYDKGDQLGMIR
+121 VIYDKGDQLSMIR
-134 RCIKTLDLDN
+134 RCLKALDLDS
-144 KKYSPNVVS
+144 KKYSPNIIS
-153 SIIDRAK
+153 SIIDKAK
-160 NNLEDPEL
+160 NNLEDVEI
-168 FEYNSISYFKKIVG
+168 FEYNALNYYNKIVAR
-182 KVYKQYQDELFE
+182 VYKQYQEELFE
-194 NNALDFADL
+194 NNALDFSDL
-203 ILLTVKLFKEKPG
+203 ILLTVKLFKEKTE
-216 ILENYQNKFRH
+216 ILENYQNKFKY

-232 YQDINYAQYQLVK
+232 YQDINFAQYQLVK
-245 LLSEKYNNL
+245 LLSGKYNNL

-274 ILRFEQDFPYS
+274 ILRFEKDFPHS
-285 KVVKLEQNYRSTKV
+285 RVIKLEQNYRSTKV

-304 TNLIKHNRNR
+304 ANLIKHNRNR
-314 KEKELWTDK
+314 KKKELWTDK

-337 IDEAVFVSQEI
+337 LDEAVFVSQEI
-348 MKLNKEEGKT
+348 IKLNKEKDKT
-358 FKDFVILYRTN
+358 FKDFAILYRTN
-369 VQSRSFEEI
+369 AQSRAFEEI
-378 FNKQGIP
+378 FSKQDIP

-410 HDQKEG
+410 HDQKDG
-416 VSFLRIINNKK
+416 VSFLRVINNAK

-434 LNKIVELAK
+434 LSRIEELAR

-448 FHQALKKSLNVIKLS
+448 IYQALKQGLGVIKIS
-463 VDRKERIKKFTSL
+463 ADRKEAINKFISL
-476 IDELNDK
+476 IDEF
-483 RNEMKGSELLVELII
+483 NEKKKEIKGSELLIELIR
-498 KINYYKELKKEGE
+498 KINYYEELKKEGE
-511 FIAQSKIEN
+511 FKAQSKIEN
-520 IKELILA
+520 IKELILGV
-527 IQEFEENNEDKSLT
+527 QEFEENNEDKSLT
-541 AFLEYVALI
+541 TFLEYVALI

-596 SDEELEEERR
+596 SGEELEEERR

-617 RIYLTY
+617 MLYLTY
-623 AWRRNLNGNTL
+623 AWRRTLNGNTL

-646 KHLIKKV
+646 KHLKEKA

-662 SLDNKREKIEV
+662 SLDNKREKIKV
-673 AVGDKISH
+673 SVGDKVRH
-681 LDWGI
+681 VDWGV
-686 GVILNKIDTENDI
+686 GVILNKIDTGNDI

-705 KRVGLKKLSMNF
+705 ERVGLKKLSVNF
-717 APLEKI
+717 APLEKV

>member
-1 MELWKKKMKILEN
+1 MKILEK
-14 LNEKQQEAVKIK
+14 LNAKQQEAVKVK
-26 EVPILVIA
+26 EASILVIA

-51 IFQKNI
+51 IFQKKI
-57 NPSNI
+57 DAGNI

-71 AQEMKDRI
+71 AQEMKNRI
-79 EFINKDISD
+79 ELLSKVISN
-88 RNMMKGIWMGTFH
+88 RNMMKGLWMGTFH
-101 SICARILRREIDILG
+101 SICARILRQEIDILG

-121 VIYDKGDQLGMIR
+121 VIYDKGDQLSMIR
-134 RCIKTLDLDN
+134 RCLGTLDLDN
-144 KKYSPNVVS
+144 KKYSPNVIS

-160 NNLEDPEL
+160 NNLEDVEL
-168 FEYNSISYFKKIVG
+168 FEYNAMGYFKKIVAR
-182 KVYKQYQDELFE
+182 VYQQYQIDLFE
-194 NNALDFADL
+194 NNALDFGDL
-203 ILLTVKLFKEKPG
+203 ILLTVKLFRERPE
-216 ILENYQNKFRH
+216 ILEHYQNKFKY

-232 YQDINYAQYQLVK
+232 YQDINIAQYQLVK
-245 LLSEKYNNL
+245 LLSNRDHNL

-274 ILRFEQDFPYS
+274 ILRFEQDFPRS
-285 KVVKLEQNYRSTKV
+285 RVIKLEQNYRSTKV

-304 TNLIKHNRNR
+304 TNLIKHNISR

-323 KGGEKIRCYEAVSA
+323 KGGEKIRCFEAASA
-337 IDEAVFVSQEI
+337 LDEALFVSQEI
-348 MKLNKEEGKT
+348 TKLNKEEGKAL
-358 FKDFVILYRTN
+358 KDFAILYRTN
-369 VQSRSFEEI
+369 AQSRAFEEI

-385 FRVVGGLRFY
+385 FKVVGGLRFY

-410 HDQKEG
+410 HDQKDG
-416 VSFLRIINNKK
+416 VSFLRIINNAK

-434 LNKIVELAK
+434 LSKIEELAR

-448 FHQALKKSLNVIKLS
+448 FHQALKQGLRVIKIS
-463 VDRKERIKKFTSL
+463 ADRKEAIKKFTSL
-476 IDELNDK
+476 IDELNEK
-483 RNEMKGSELLVELII
+483 KKEIKGSELLIELIK
-498 KINYYKELKKEGE
+498 KINYYEELKKEGE
-511 FIAQSKIEN
+511 FKAQSKIEN

-527 IQEFEENNEDKSLT
+527 VQEFEENNEDKSIT

-561 VVTVMT
+561 TVTVMT

-596 SDEELEEERR
+596 SEEELEEERR

-617 RIYLTY
+617 RLYLTY

-646 KHLIKKV
+646 KHLKEKA

-662 SLDNKREKIEV
+662 SLDNRREKIEV
-673 AVGDKISH
+673 AVGDKIRH
-681 LDWGI
+681 VDWGI

-705 KRVGLKKLSMNF
+705 ERVGLKKLSVNF
-717 APLEKI
+717 APLEKV

>member
-1 MELWKKKMKILEN
+1 
-14 LNEKQQEAVKIK
+14 
-26 EVPILVIA
+26 
-34 GAGSGKTKV
+34 
-43 LTHRIAYL
+43 
-51 IFQKNI
+51 
-57 NPSNI
+57 
-62 LAVTFTNKA
+62 
-71 AQEMKDRI
+71 
-79 EFINKDISD
+79 
-88 RNMMKGIWMGTFH
+88 
-101 SICARILRREIDILG
+101 
-116 YDKNF
+116 
-121 VIYDKGDQLGMIR
+121 
-134 RCIKTLDLDN
+134 
-144 KKYSPNVVS
+144 
-153 SIIDRAK
+153 
-160 NNLEDPEL
+160 
-168 FEYNSISYFKKIVG
+168 
-182 KVYKQYQDELFE
+182 
-194 NNALDFADL
+194 
-203 ILLTVKLFKEKPG
+203 LTVKLFKERPVT
-216 ILENYQNKFRH
+216 LEHYQNQFRF

-232 YQDINYAQYQLVK
+232 YQDINIAQYQLIK
-245 LLSEKYNNL
+245 LLSNRDHNL

-274 ILRFEQDFPYS
+274 ILRFEQDFPQS
-285 KVVKLEQNYRSTKV
+285 RVIKLEQNYRSTKV

-323 KGGEKIRCYEAVSA
+323 KGGEKIIYFEAASA
-337 IDEAVFVSQEI
+337 LDEALFVSQEI
-348 MKLNKEEGKT
+348 IKLNKEEDRA
-358 FKDFVILYRTN
+358 FKNFAILYRTN
-369 VQSRSFEEI
+369 AQSRAFEEI
-378 FNKQGIP
+378 FNQQGVP
-385 FRVVGGLRFY
+385 FRIVGGLRFY

-410 HDQKEG
+410 YDQKDG
-416 VSFLRIINNKK
+416 VSFFRIVNNAK

-434 LNKIVELAK
+434 LSKIEKLAR

-448 FHQALKKSLNVIKLS
+448 FYQALKQGLRVITIS
-463 VDRKERIKKFTSL
+463 ADREEAIKKFIAV
-476 IDELNDK
+476 IDELNAK
-483 RNEMKGSELLVELII
+483 KKEIKGSKLLIELIR
-498 KINYYKELKKEGE
+498 KINFYEELKKEGE
-511 FIAQSKIEN
+511 FKAQGKIEN

-527 IQEFEENNEDKSLT
+527 IQEFEENNEDKSIT

-596 SDEELEEERR
+596 NEEELEEERR

-617 RIYLTY
+617 RLYLTY

-646 KHLIKKV
+646 KHLKEKA

-662 SLDNKREKIEV
+662 SLDNRRKKIEV
-673 AVGDKISH
+673 VVGDKIRH
-681 LDWGI
+681 ADWGI
-686 GVILNKIDTENDI
+686 GTILNKTDTENDI

-705 KRVGLKKLSMNF
+705 GKLGLKKLSMNF
-717 APLEKI
+717 APLEKL

>member
-1 MELWKKKMKILEN
+1 MKILEK
-14 LNEKQQEAVKIK
+14 LNAKQQEAVKVK
-26 EVPILVIA
+26 EASILVIA

-51 IFQKNI
+51 IFQKKI
-57 NPSNI
+57 DPGNI

-71 AQEMKDRI
+71 AQEMKNRI
-79 EFINKDISD
+79 ELLSKVISN
-88 RNMMKGIWMGTFH
+88 RNMMKGLWMGTFH
-101 SICARILRREIDILG
+101 SICARILRQEIDILG

-121 VIYDKGDQLGMIR
+121 VIYDKGDQLSMIR
-134 RCIKTLDLDN
+134 RCLGTLDLDN
-144 KKYSPNVVS
+144 KKYSPNVIS

-160 NNLEDPEL
+160 NNLEDVEL
-168 FEYNSISYFKKIVG
+168 FEYNAIGYFKKIVAR
-182 KVYKQYQDELFE
+182 VYQQYQIDLFE
-194 NNALDFADL
+194 NNALDFGDL
-203 ILLTVKLFKEKPG
+203 ILLTVKLFRERPE
-216 ILENYQNKFRH
+216 ILEHYQNKFKY

-232 YQDINYAQYQLVK
+232 YQDINIAQYQLVK
-245 LLSEKYNNL
+245 LLSNRDHNL

-274 ILRFEQDFPYS
+274 ILRFEQDFPHS
-285 KVVKLEQNYRSTKV
+285 KVIKLEQNYRSTKV

-304 TNLIKHNRNR
+304 TNLIKHNISR

-323 KGGEKIRCYEAVSA
+323 KGGEKIRCFEAASA
-337 IDEAVFVSQEI
+337 LDEALFVSQEI
-348 MKLNKEEGKT
+348 TKLNKEEGKA
-358 FKDFVILYRTN
+358 FKDFAILYRTN
-369 VQSRSFEEI
+369 AQSRAFEEI

-385 FRVVGGLRFY
+385 FKVVGGLRFY

-410 HDQKEG
+410 HDQKDG
-416 VSFLRIINNKK
+416 VSFLRIINNAK

-434 LNKIVELAK
+434 LSKIEELAR

-448 FHQALKKSLNVIKLS
+448 FHQALKQGLRVIKIS
-463 VDRKERIKKFTSL
+463 ADRKEAIKKFTSL
-476 IDELNDK
+476 IDELNEK
-483 RNEMKGSELLVELII
+483 KKEIKGSELLIELIK
-498 KINYYKELKKEGE
+498 KINYYEELKKEGE
-511 FIAQSKIEN
+511 FKAQSKIEN

-527 IQEFEENNEDKSLT
+527 VQEFEENNEDKSIT

-561 VVTVMT
+561 TVTVMT

-596 SDEELEEERR
+596 SEEELEEERR

-617 RIYLTY
+617 RLYLTY

-646 KHLIKKV
+646 KHLKEKA

-662 SLDNKREKIEV
+662 SLDNRREKIEV
-673 AVGDKISH
+673 AVGDKIRH
-681 LDWGI
+681 VDWGM

-705 KRVGLKKLSMNF
+705 ERVGLKKLSVNF

>member
-1 MELWKKKMKILEN
+1 MKILDN
-14 LNEKQQEAVKIK
+14 LNSRQQEAVKVK
-26 EVPILVIA
+26 EASILVIA

-51 IFQKNI
+51 IFQKKI
-57 NPSNI
+57 DPGNI

-71 AQEMKDRI
+71 AQEMKNRI
-79 EFINKDISD
+79 ELLSKVISN
-88 RNMMKGIWMGTFH
+88 RNMMKGLWMGTFH
-101 SICARILRREIDILG
+101 SICARILRQEIDILG

-121 VIYDKGDQLGMIR
+121 VIYDKGDQLSMIR
-134 RCIKTLDLDN
+134 RSLGTLDLDN
-144 KKYSPNVVS
+144 KKYSPNIIS

-160 NNLEDPEL
+160 NNLEDVEL
-168 FEYNSISYFKKIVG
+168 FEYNAIGYFKKIVAR
-182 KVYKQYQDELFE
+182 VYQQYQINLFE
-194 NNALDFADL
+194 NNALDFGDL
-203 ILLTVKLFKEKPG
+203 ILLTVKLFRERPE
-216 ILENYQNKFRH
+216 ILEHYQNKFRF

-232 YQDINYAQYQLVK
+232 YQDINIAQYQLVK
-245 LLSEKYNNL
+245 LLSNRDHNL

-274 ILRFEQDFPYS
+274 ILRFEQDFPHS
-285 KVVKLEQNYRSTKV
+285 RVIKLEQNYRSTKV

-304 TNLIKHNRNR
+304 TNLIKHNKNR

-323 KGGEKIRCYEAVSA
+323 KGGEKIMCFEAASA
-337 IDEAVFVSQEI
+337 LDEALFVSQEI
-348 MKLNKEEGKT
+348 IKLNKEEDKA
-358 FKDFVILYRTN
+358 FKNFAILYRTN
-369 VQSRSFEEI
+369 AQSRAFEEI
-378 FNKQGIP
+378 FNKQGVP
-385 FRVVGGLRFY
+385 FRIVGGLRFY

-410 HDQKEG
+410 YDQKDG
-416 VSFLRIINNKK
+416 VSFLRIINNAK

-434 LNKIVELAK
+434 LSKIETLARK
-443 KNNLN
+443 SNLN
-448 FHQALKKSLNVIKLS
+448 FHQALKQGLRVIKIS
-463 VDRKERIKKFTSL
+463 TDRKEAIKKFTSL
-476 IDELNDK
+476 IDEF
-483 RNEMKGSELLVELII
+483 NEKKKEIKGSELLIKLIK
-498 KINYYKELKKEGE
+498 KINYYEELKKEGE
-511 FIAQSKIEN
+511 FKAQSKIEN

-527 IQEFEENNEDKSLT
+527 VQEFEENNEDKSIT

-596 SDEELEEERR
+596 SEEELEEERR

-617 RIYLTY
+617 RLYLTY

-646 KHLIKKV
+646 KHLREEAN
-653 DIEKGEEIP
+653 IEKGEEIP
-662 SLDNKREKIEV
+662 SLDNRREKIEV
-673 AVGDKISH
+673 AVGDKIRH
-681 LDWGI
+681 VDWGM
-686 GVILNKIDTENDI
+686 GVILNKIDTKDDI

-705 KRVGLKKLSMNF
+705 ERVGLKKLSVNF
-717 APLEKI
+717 APLEKL

>member
-1 MELWKKKMKILEN
+1 MKILEN
-14 LNEKQQEAVKIK
+14 LNEKQQEAVKVK
-26 EVPILVIA
+26 DDSILVIA

-51 IFQKNI
+51 IFKKKI
-57 NPSNI
+57 SPINI

-79 EFINKDISD
+79 EFISKDISD
-88 RNMMKGIWMGTFH
+88 KNMMKGLWMGTFH
-101 SICARILRREIDILG
+101 SICARILRREIGVLG
-116 YDKNF
+116 YDTNF
-121 VIYDKGDQLGMIR
+121 AIYDKSDQLSIIR
-134 RCIKTLDLDN
+134 KCIKTLDLDS
-144 KKYSPNVVS
+144 KKYSPNIVS
-153 SIIDRAK
+153 SIIDKAK
-160 NNLEDPEL
+160 NNLEDPES
-168 FEYNSISYFKKIVG
+168 FEYNAMNYFKKIVA
-182 KVYKQYQDELFE
+182 KVYTQYQEELLE
-194 NNALDFADL
+194 NNALDFNDL
-203 ILLTVKLFKEKPG
+203 ILLTVKLFNGRPK
-216 ILENYQNKFRH
+216 ILENYQNKFRY

-232 YQDINYAQYQLVK
+232 YQDINFAQYQLVK
-245 LLSEKYNNL
+245 LLSEGDSNL

-268 GADLSN
+268 GADLNN
-274 ILRFEQDFPYS
+274 ILRFEHDFPHS
-285 KVVKLEQNYRSTKV
+285 KVIKLEQNYRSTKV

-304 TNLIKHNRNR
+304 TNLIKYNRNC

-323 KGGEKIRCYEAVSA
+323 KGGEKIKCYEAASA
-337 IDEAVFVSQEI
+337 LDEAIFISREI
-348 MKLNKEEGKT
+348 IKLNKEKDKA
-358 FKDFVILYRTN
+358 FKDFAILYRTN
-369 VQSRSFEEI
+369 AQSRSFEEI

-402 ILAYLRFI
+402 ILAYLRFV
-410 HDQKEG
+410 HDQKDG
-416 VSFLRIINNKK
+416 VSFLRIINNAK
-427 LGIGKIT
+427 LGIGKTT
-434 LNKIVELAK
+434 LSKIVELAK
-443 KNNLN
+443 KYNLN
-448 FHQALKKSLNVIKLS
+448 FHQSLKKSLKVIKIS
-463 VDRKERIKKFTSL
+463 ADREERIKKFTFL
-476 IDELNDK
+476 IDELNEK
-483 RNEMKGSELLVELII
+483 KKEIKGSELLTELIKGI
-498 KINYYKELKKEGE
+498 SYYEDLKKEGE
-511 FIAQSKIEN
+511 FKAQSKIEN

-527 IQEFEENNEDKSLT
+527 VQEFEENNEDNSLT

-550 TDIDLYKGEED
+550 TDIDLFKGEED

-596 SDEELEEERR
+596 SGEELEEERR

-617 RIYLTY
+617 RLYLTY

-646 KHLIKKV
+646 THLKEKA
-653 DIEKGEEIP
+653 DIQKGEEIP
-662 SLDNKREKIEV
+662 SLDNKREKIEI
-673 AVGDKISH
+673 AVGDKVRH
-681 LDWGI
+681 VDWGI
-686 GVILNKIDTENDI
+686 GAILNKIDTENDI

-705 KRVGLKKLSMNF
+705 KTVGLKKLSLNY

>member
-1 MELWKKKMKILEN
+1 MKILEN
-14 LNEKQQEAVKIK
+14 LNEKQQEAVKVK
-26 EVPILVIA
+26 DDSILVIA

-51 IFQKNI
+51 IFKKKI
-57 NPSNI
+57 SPINI

-79 EFINKDISD
+79 EFISKDISD
-88 RNMMKGIWMGTFH
+88 RNMMKGLWMGTFH
-101 SICARILRREIDILG
+101 SICARILRREIGVLG
-116 YDKNF
+116 YDTNF
-121 VIYDKGDQLGMIR
+121 AIYDKGDQLSIIR
-134 RCIKTLDLDN
+134 KCIKTLDLDS
-144 KKYSPNVVS
+144 KKYSPNIIS

-168 FEYNSISYFKKIVG
+168 FEYNVTNYFKKIVAQ
-182 KVYKQYQDELFE
+182 VYTQYQEELRE
-194 NNALDFADL
+194 NNALDFNDL
-203 ILLTVKLFKEKPG
+203 ILLTVKLFNGRPE
-216 ILENYQNKFRH
+216 ILENYQNKFRY

-232 YQDINYAQYQLVK
+232 YQDINFAQYQLVK
-245 LLSEKYNNL
+245 LLSERDSNL

-268 GADLSN
+268 GADLNN
-274 ILRFEQDFPYS
+274 ILRFEHDFPNS
-285 KVVKLEQNYRSTKV
+285 KVIKLEQNYRSTKV

-304 TNLIKHNRNR
+304 TNLIKYNRNR

-323 KGGEKIRCYEAVSA
+323 KGGEKIKCYEAASA
-337 IDEAVFVSQEI
+337 LDEAVFISREI
-348 MKLNKEEGKT
+348 IKLNKEKDKA
-358 FKDFVILYRTN
+358 FKDFAILYRTN
-369 VQSRSFEEI
+369 AQSRSFEEI
-378 FNKQGIP
+378 FNKQAIP

-402 ILAYLRFI
+402 ILAYLRFV
-410 HDQKEG
+410 HDQKDG
-416 VSFLRIINNKK
+416 VSFLRIINNAK
-427 LGIGKIT
+427 LGIGKTT
-434 LNKIVELAK
+434 LSKIVELAK
-443 KNNLN
+443 KDNLN
-448 FHQALKKSLNVIKLS
+448 FYQSLKKSLKVVKIS
-463 VDRKERIKKFTSL
+463 ADREERIKKFTFL
-476 IDELNDK
+476 IDELNEK
-483 RNEMKGSELLVELII
+483 KKEIKGSELLTELIKGI
-498 KINYYKELKKEGE
+498 SYYEDLKKEGE
-511 FIAQSKIEN
+511 FKAQSKIEN

-527 IQEFEENNEDKSLT
+527 VQEFEENNEDNSLT

-550 TDIDLYKGEED
+550 TDIDLFKGKED

-589 PHSRSLN
+589 PHSRALN
-596 SDEELEEERR
+596 SGEELEEERR

-617 RIYLTY
+617 RLYLTY

-646 KHLIKKV
+646 THLKEKA
-653 DIEKGEEIP
+653 DIQKGEEIP
-662 SLDNKREKIEV
+662 SLDNKREKIEI
-673 AVGDKISH
+673 AVGDKVRH
-681 LDWGI
+681 VDWGI

-705 KRVGLKKLSMNF
+705 ETVGLKKLSINY
-717 APLEKI
+717 APLEKF

>member
-1 MELWKKKMKILEN
+1 MKILEK
-14 LNEKQQEAVKIK
+14 LNAKQQEAVKVK
-26 EVPILVIA
+26 EASILVIA

-51 IFQKNI
+51 IFQKKI
-57 NPSNI
+57 DPGNI

-71 AQEMKDRI
+71 AQEMKNRI
-79 EFINKDISD
+79 ELLSKVISN
-88 RNMMKGIWMGTFH
+88 RNMMKGLWMGTFH
-101 SICARILRREIDILG
+101 SICARILRQEIDILG

-121 VIYDKGDQLGMIR
+121 VIYDKGDQLSMIR
-134 RCIKTLDLDN
+134 RCLGTLDLDN
-144 KKYSPNVVS
+144 KKYSPNVIS

-160 NNLEDPEL
+160 NNLEDVEL
-168 FEYNSISYFKKIVG
+168 FEYNAIGYFKKIVAR
-182 KVYKQYQDELFE
+182 VYQQYQIDLFE
-194 NNALDFADL
+194 NNALDFGDL
-203 ILLTVKLFKEKPG
+203 ILLTVKLFRERPE
-216 ILENYQNKFRH
+216 ILEHYQNKFKY

-232 YQDINYAQYQLVK
+232 YQDINIAQYQLVK
-245 LLSEKYNNL
+245 LLSNRDHNL

-274 ILRFEQDFPYS
+274 ILRFEQDFPHS
-285 KVVKLEQNYRSTKV
+285 KVIKLEQNYRSTKV

-304 TNLIKHNRNR
+304 TNLIKHNISR

-323 KGGEKIRCYEAVSA
+323 KGGEKIRCFEAASA
-337 IDEAVFVSQEI
+337 LDEALFVSQEI
-348 MKLNKEEGKT
+348 TKLNKEEGKA
-358 FKDFVILYRTN
+358 FKDFAILYRTN
-369 VQSRSFEEI
+369 AQSRAFEEI
-378 FNKQGIP
+378 FNKQVIP
-385 FRVVGGLRFY
+385 FKVVGGLRFY

-410 HDQKEG
+410 HDQKDG
-416 VSFLRIINNKK
+416 VSFLRIINNAK

-434 LNKIVELAK
+434 LSKIEELAR

-448 FHQALKKSLNVIKLS
+448 FHQALKQGLRVIKIS
-463 VDRKERIKKFTSL
+463 ADRKEAIKKFTSL
-476 IDELNDK
+476 IDELNEK
-483 RNEMKGSELLVELII
+483 KKEIKGSELLIELTK
-498 KINYYKELKKEGE
+498 KINYYEELKKEGE
-511 FIAQSKIEN
+511 FKAQSKIEN

-527 IQEFEENNEDKSLT
+527 VQEFEENNEDKSIT

-561 VVTVMT
+561 TVTVMT

-596 SDEELEEERR
+596 SEEELEEERR

-617 RIYLTY
+617 RLYLTY

-646 KHLIKKV
+646 KHLKEKA

-662 SLDNKREKIEV
+662 SLDNRREKIEV
-673 AVGDKISH
+673 AVGDKIRH
-681 LDWGI
+681 VDWGI

-705 KRVGLKKLSMNF
+705 ERVGLKKLSVNF

>member
-1 MELWKKKMKILEN
+1 MKILDN
-14 LNEKQQEAVKIK
+14 LNSRQQEAVKVK
-26 EVPILVIA
+26 EASILVIA

-51 IFQKNI
+51 IFQKKI
-57 NPSNI
+57 NPGNI

-79 EFINKDISD
+79 EFISKNISN
-88 RNMMKGIWMGTFH
+88 RNMMKGLWMGTFH
-101 SICARILRREIDILG
+101 SICARILRQEIDILG

-121 VIYDKGDQLGMIR
+121 VIYDKGDQLNMIR
-134 RCIKTLDLDN
+134 RCLKALDLDS
-144 KKYSPNVVS
+144 KKYSPNIIS
-153 SIIDRAK
+153 SIIDKAK
-160 NNLEDPEL
+160 NNLEDVEI
-168 FEYNSISYFKKIVG
+168 FEYNALNYYKKIVA
-182 KVYKQYQDELFE
+182 KVYIQYQEELFE
-194 NNALDFADL
+194 NNALDFNDL
-203 ILLTVKLFKEKPG
+203 ILLTVKLFKERPE
-216 ILENYQNKFRH
+216 ILENYQNKFRY

-232 YQDINYAQYQLVK
+232 YQDINFAQYQLVK
-245 LLSEKYNNL
+245 SLSGENNNL

-274 ILRFEQDFPYS
+274 ILRFEQDYPQS
-285 KVVKLEQNYRSTKV
+285 KVIKLEQNYRSTKV

-304 TNLIKHNRNR
+304 SNLIKHNRNR
-314 KEKELWTDK
+314 KEKKLWTDK

-337 IDEAVFVSQEI
+337 LDEAVFVSQEI
-348 MKLNKEEGKT
+348 TKLNKKKDKD
-358 FKDFVILYRTN
+358 FKDFAILYRTN
-369 VQSRSFEEI
+369 AQSRSFEEI

-410 HDQKEG
+410 HDQKDR
-416 VSFLRIINNKK
+416 VSFLRIINNTK
-427 LGIGKIT
+427 LGIGKVT
-434 LNKIVELAK
+434 LSKIEELAR
-443 KNNLN
+443 KNNIN
-448 FHQALKKSLNVIKLS
+448 FYQALKQYLKVRKIS
-463 VDRKERIKKFTSL
+463 VDREETIKKFISL
-476 IDELNDK
+476 IDELNEK
-483 RNEMKGSELLVELII
+483 KKEIKGSELLVELIK
-498 KINYYKELKKEGE
+498 KISYYEELKKEGE
-511 FIAQSKIEN
+511 FKAQSKIEN

-527 IQEFEENNEDKSLT
+527 VQEFEENNEDKSLT

-550 TDIDLYKGEED
+550 TDIDLYKGEKD

-596 SDEELEEERR
+596 SSEELEEERR

-617 RIYLTY
+617 RLYLTY

-634 FNSVSRFISEIP
+634 FNSVSRFFSEIP
-646 KHLIKKV
+646 KHLKEKAGK
-653 DIEKGEEIP
+653 EKGEEIP
-662 SLDNKREKIEV
+662 SLDNNKEKIEV
-673 AVGDKISH
+673 VVGDKIRH
-681 LDWGI
+681 ADWGI

-705 KRVGLKKLSMNF
+705 KTVGLKKLSLNY

>member
-1 MELWKKKMKILEN
+1 MKILYN
-14 LNEKQQEAVKIK
+14 LNSRQQKAVKVD
-26 EVPILVIA
+26 EAPILVIA

-51 IFQKNI
+51 IFQKKI

-79 EFINKDISD
+79 EFISKDIPN
-88 RNMMKGIWMGTFH
+88 RKIMKNLWIGTFH
-101 SICARILRREIDILG
+101 SICARILRQEIDILG

-121 VIYDKGDQLGMIR
+121 VIYDKGDQLSMVKG
-134 RCIKTLDLDN
+134 CIKTLDLDN
-144 KKYSPNVVS
+144 KKYSPNIIS
-153 SIIDRAK
+153 SIIDKAK
-160 NNLEDPEL
+160 NNLEDVEV
-168 FEYNSISYFKKIVG
+168 FEYNALNYFRKIVA
-182 KVYKQYQDELFE
+182 KVYKQYQGELFG
-194 NNALDFADL
+194 NNALDFSDL
-203 ILLTVKLFKEKPG
+203 ILLTVKLFKEGPE
-216 ILENYQNKFRH
+216 ILENYQNKFKY

-232 YQDINYAQYQLVK
+232 YQDINLAQYQLIK
-245 LLSEKYNNL
+245 LLSGKYNNL

-274 ILRFEQDFPYS
+274 ILRFEQDFPHS
-285 KVVKLEQNYRSTKV
+285 RVIKLEQNYRSTKL

-323 KGGEKIRCYEAVSA
+323 RGGEKIRCYEATSA
-337 IDEAVFVSQEI
+337 LDEAVFVSQEI
-348 MKLNKEEGKT
+348 IKLNKKEDKA
-358 FKDFVILYRTN
+358 FKDFAILYRTN
-369 VQSRSFEEI
+369 AQSRAFEEV

-410 HDQKEG
+410 HDQKDR
-416 VSFLRIINNKK
+416 VSFLRIVNNAK

-434 LNKIVELAK
+434 ISKILELARE
-443 KNNLN
+443 NNLN
-448 FHQALKKSLNVIKLS
+448 FYQALKQGLKVIKIS
-463 VDRKERIKKFTSL
+463 ADRKETIKKFISL
-476 IDELNDK
+476 IDELNEK
-483 RNEMKGSELLVELII
+483 EKEIKGSELLVKLIK
-498 KINYYKELKKEGE
+498 KINYFEELKKEGE
-511 FIAQSKIEN
+511 FKAQSKIEN

-527 IQEFEENNEDKSLT
+527 VQEFEENNEDKSLT

-596 SDEELEEERR
+596 SSEELEEERR

-617 RIYLTY
+617 RLYLTY

-634 FNSVSRFISEIP
+634 FNSVSRFLSEIP
-646 KHLIKKV
+646 KHLKEKV
-653 DIEKGEEIP
+653 GIEKGEEIP
-662 SLDNKREKIEV
+662 SLDNKREKLEV
-673 AVGDKISH
+673 TVGDKIKH
-681 LDWGI
+681 ADWGI
-686 GVILNKIDTENDI
+686 GVILNKTDTENDI

-705 KRVGLKKLSMNF
+705 EGVGLKKLSINY
-717 APLEKI
+717 APLEKV

>member
-1 MELWKKKMKILEN
+1 MKILDN
-14 LNEKQQEAVKIK
+14 LNSRQQEAVKVK
-26 EVPILVIA
+26 EASVLVIA

-43 LTHRIAYL
+43 LTRRIAYL
-51 IFQKNI
+51 IFQKKI
-57 NPSNI
+57 NPGNI

-79 EFINKDISD
+79 EFINKDISN
-88 RNMMKGIWMGTFH
+88 RKIMKGLWMGTFH
-101 SICARILRREIDILG
+101 SICARILRQEIDVLS

-121 VIYDKGDQLGMIR
+121 VIYDKGDQLSMIR
-134 RCIKTLDLDN
+134 RCLKVLDLDS
-144 KKYSPNVVS
+144 KKYSPNIIS
-153 SIIDRAK
+153 SIIDKAK
-160 NNLEDPEL
+160 NKLEDVEV
-168 FEYNSISYFKKIVG
+168 FEYNALSYYKKIVAG
-182 KVYKQYQDELFE
+182 VYRQYQEELFE
-194 NNALDFADL
+194 NNALDFSDL
-203 ILLTVKLFKEKPG
+203 ILLTVKLFKEKPE
-216 ILENYQNKFRH
+216 ILENYQNKFKYT
-227 ILVDE
+227 LVDE
-232 YQDINYAQYQLVK
+232 YQDINFAQYQLVK
-245 LLSEKYNNL
+245 LLSGKYNNL

-274 ILRFEQDFPYS
+274 ILKFEQDFPHS
-285 KVVKLEQNYRSTKV
+285 RVIKLEQNYRSTKV

-337 IDEAVFVSQEI
+337 LDEAVFVSQEI
-348 MKLNKEEGKT
+348 IKLNKEKDKT
-358 FKDFVILYRTN
+358 FKDFAILYRTN
-369 VQSRSFEEI
+369 AQSRAFEEI
-378 FNKQGIP
+378 FSKQNIP

-395 ERKEVKD
+395 ERKEVKN

-410 HDQKEG
+410 HDQKDR
-416 VSFLRIINNKK
+416 VSFLRIINNAK

-434 LNKIVELAK
+434 LSKIAELAR

-448 FHQALKKSLNVIKLS
+448 FHQSLKQGLRVIKIS
-463 VDRKERIKKFTSL
+463 ADRKEEINKFISL
-476 IDELNDK
+476 IDEF
-483 RNEMKGSELLVELII
+483 NEKKKEIKGSELLIELIK
-498 KINYYKELKKEGE
+498 KINYYEELKKEGE
-511 FIAQSKIEN
+511 FKAQSKIEN
-520 IKELILA
+520 IKELILGV
-527 IQEFEENNEDKSLT
+527 QEFEENNEDKSLT
-541 AFLEYVALI
+541 TFLEYVALI

-596 SDEELEEERR
+596 SGEELEEERR
-606 LCYVGMTRAKE
+606 LCYVGMTRAE
-617 RIYLTY
+617 ESLYLTY

-646 KHLIKKV
+646 KHLRKKAV
-653 DIEKGEEIP
+653 IEKGEEIP

-673 AVGDKISH
+673 AVGDKIRH
-681 LDWGI
+681 VDWGI

-705 KRVGLKKLSMNF
+705 KRVGLKKLSVNF
-717 APLEKI
+717 APLEKK

>member
-1 MELWKKKMKILEN
+1 MKILDN
-14 LNEKQQEAVKIK
+14 LNSRQQEAVKVK
-26 EVPILVIA
+26 EASILVIA

-43 LTHRIAYL
+43 LTHRITHL
-51 IFQKNI
+51 IFKKKI
-57 NPSNI
+57 NPGNI

-71 AQEMKDRI
+71 AQEMKNRI
-79 EFINKDISD
+79 EFISKDISSSKI
-88 RNMMKGIWMGTFH
+88 MKGLWMGTFH
-101 SICARILRREIDILG
+101 SICARILRQEIDVLG
-116 YDKNF
+116 YDKNY
-121 VIYDKGDQLGMIR
+121 VIYDKSDQLSMIR
-134 RCIKTLDLDN
+134 RCLKALDLDS
-144 KKYSPNVVS
+144 KKYSPNIIS
-153 SIIDRAK
+153 SIIDKAK
-160 NNLEDPEL
+160 NNLEDVEI
-168 FEYNSISYFKKIVG
+168 FEYNALNYYKKIVAR
-182 KVYKQYQDELFE
+182 VYKQYQEELFE
-194 NNALDFADL
+194 NNALDFNDL
-203 ILLTVKLFKEKPG
+203 ILLTVKLFKEKTE
-216 ILENYQNKFRH
+216 ILENYQNKFKY

-232 YQDINYAQYQLVK
+232 YQDINFAQYQLVK
-245 LLSEKYNNL
+245 LLSGKYNNL

-274 ILRFEQDFPYS
+274 ILKFEQDFPHS
-285 KVVKLEQNYRSTKV
+285 RVIKLEQNYRSTKV

-304 TNLIKHNRNR
+304 ANLIKHNRNR

-337 IDEAVFVSQEI
+337 LDEAVFVSQEI
-348 MKLNKEEGKT
+348 IKLNKEKDKT
-358 FKDFVILYRTN
+358 FKDFAILYRTN
-369 VQSRSFEEI
+369 AQSRAFEEI
-378 FNKQGIP
+378 FSKQDIP

-410 HDQKEG
+410 HDQKDR
-416 VSFLRIINNKK
+416 VSFLRIINNAK

-434 LNKIVELAK
+434 LSRIEELAR

-448 FHQALKKSLNVIKLS
+448 FHQSLKQGLRVIKIS
-463 VDRKERIKKFTSL
+463 ADRKEAINKFTSL
-476 IDELNDK
+476 IDEF
-483 RNEMKGSELLVELII
+483 NEKKKEIKGSELLIELIR
-498 KINYYKELKKEGE
+498 KINYYEELKKEGE
-511 FIAQSKIEN
+511 FKAQSKIEN
-520 IKELILA
+520 IKELILGV
-527 IQEFEENNEDKSLT
+527 QEFEENNEDKSLT
-541 AFLEYVALI
+541 TFLEYVALI

-596 SDEELEEERR
+596 SGEELEEERR

-617 RIYLTY
+617 RLYLTY

-646 KHLIKKV
+646 EHLKEKV
-653 DIEKGEEIP
+653 DIEKGEEVP
-662 SLDNKREKIEV
+662 LLDNRREKIEV
-673 AVGDKISH
+673 AVGDKIRH
-681 LDWGI
+681 VDWGI
-686 GVILNKIDTENDI
+686 GVILNKVDTGNDI

-705 KRVGLKKLSMNF
+705 ERVGLKKLSVNF
-717 APLEKI
+717 APLEKV